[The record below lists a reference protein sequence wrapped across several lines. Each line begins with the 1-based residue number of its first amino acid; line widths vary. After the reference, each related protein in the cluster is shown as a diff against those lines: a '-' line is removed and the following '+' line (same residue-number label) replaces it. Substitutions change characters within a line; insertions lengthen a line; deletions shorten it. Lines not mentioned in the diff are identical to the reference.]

1 MTDDFPAPRWQPNT
15 YSLWPTILVR
25 RTFAGCEE
33 PNRALIALVEKM
45 DREGDQLTATHW
57 HDVELLEVDDDGIR
71 WLRKGIDETI
81 RAYFDRA
88 GMNYGIGW
96 KIAAW
101 PNINRLGDYHAPHN
115 HAWTYLSGTYYVKV
129 PEPSGEAAPDGLVDG
144 IRWLRKGIDETIR
157 AYFDRAG
164 MNYGIGWKIAAWPN
178 INRLG
183 DYHAPHNHAWTYLS
197 GTYYVKVPE
206 PSGEAAPDGLAS
218 PAGISFY
225 DPRTAVNMLARDG
238 EALSRREF
246 AVRPSAG
253 LILMWHSSINH
264 SVHPNLSEDTRI
276 SISFNIS
283 LAWSDHYLNE
293 E

>member
-1 MTDDFPAPRWQPNT
+1 MSDDFQAPRWQPNI
-15 YSLWPTILVR
+15 YSLWPTILAR
-25 RTFAGCEE
+25 RTFTGCEE

-45 DREGDQLTATHW
+45 DRESDQLTATRW
-57 HDVELLEVDDDGIR
+57 HDVEMLDVDDDGIR
-71 WLRKGIDETI
+71 WLREGIDETI
-81 RAYFDRA
+81 RAYFDQV

-129 PEPSGEAAPDGLVDG
+129 PEPPPGAAP
-144 IRWLRKGIDETIR
+144 R
-157 AYFDRAG
+157 G
-164 MNYGIGWKIAAWPN
+164 MAS
-178 INRLG
+178 
-183 DYHAPHNHAWTYLS
+183 S
-197 GTYYVKVPE
+197 G
-206 PSGEAAPDGLAS
+206 
-218 PAGISFY
+218 GISFY
-225 DPRTAVNMLARDG
+225 DPRTAVNLLARDG

-246 AVRPSAG
+246 AVSPSAG
-253 LILMWHSSINH
+253 TMLMWDSSINH